1 VTARQ
6 PTVREAPRAAP
17 PLDRAVIVV
26 GLVVICGQI
35 MAILDTTIVNVAL
48 DTLSRELHASLSA
61 TQWVITGYLLA
72 LGLII
77 PLSGWASGRFGTKA
91 VWIAALVLFTCGSA
105 LSGLAWSIGS
115 LIAFRVIQGLGG
127 GMMMPL
133 AQTIMTRAAGPERLG
148 RVMAILGVPMLL
160 GPVFGPVIGGVLVQD
175 VSWHWIFYVNVPVGV
190 AAVALAIWKL
200 PHGREAAA
208 GGSFDLPGLVLLA
221 GSLVMLLYG
230 LSRASSAGGFTG
242 SGVLPW
248 LIGGGACL
256 VAFTGY
262 SLVRRDAAVVNV
274 WLFGNSTFAASCV
287 LMFVV
292 AIALFGGMLLLPLY
306 YQVVR
311 GQGALNAGLL
321 MAPQGLGAMVSMPVA
336 GRITDKAGPG
346 RVIPVGIV
354 LVILGTLPFT
364 VVGADTSY
372 AWLTG
377 ALFVRGLGVGATMMP
392 VFAAAYRRLPRERV
406 PQGATT
412 LSALVQV
419 GGSFG
424 TAVLVMALSGRITH
438 NFAAHGLAAHG
449 SGTGQLS
456 AIPRALLARV
466 APLLAGG
473 FGYAF
478 WLALA
483 LTAAAMLPALVLL
496 RQGARDPAQPLQH
509 DDQHAAHGEADGDL
523 APDSA
528 AQGQRP
534 SGLSDK
540 PDPGI
545 TGQGAKSGTAPRAA
559 AARPLGSSQSSW
571 RPRAVRSSSV

>member
-1 VTARQ
+1 
-6 PTVREAPRAAP
+6 
-17 PLDRAVIVV
+17 VIVT

-48 DTLSRELHASLSA
+48 DTLSRDLHASLPA

-115 LIAFRVIQGLGG
+115 LIAFRVLQGLGG
-127 GMMMPL
+127 GMMIPL

-148 RVMAILGVPMLL
+148 RVMAILGVPVLL
-160 GPVFGPVIGGVLVQD
+160 GPVFGPVLGGLLVQN

-190 AAVALAIWKL
+190 VAVTLAFLKL
-200 PHGREAAA
+200 PKGKEKAA

-221 GSLVMLLYG
+221 ASLVMLLYG
-230 LSRASSAGGFTG
+230 LSRASASGGFTG

-248 LIGGGACL
+248 LIGGGACVL
-256 VAFTGY
+256 AFTGY
-262 SLVRRDAAVVNV
+262 SLVRGDAAVINV
-274 WLFGNSTFAASCV
+274 RLFGNSTFAASCV

-292 AIALFGGMLLLPLY
+292 AIALFGGVLLLPLY

-321 MAPQGLGAMVSMPVA
+321 LAPQGLGAMVSMPLA

-346 RVIPVGIV
+346 VVIPFGIA
-354 LVILGTLPFT
+354 LVILGTLPYT
-364 VVGADTSY
+364 MVGADTAY
-372 AWLTG
+372 PWLIA

-392 VFAAAYRRLPRERV
+392 TFAAAYRRLPREQV
-406 PQGATT
+406 PQGSTT
-412 LSALVQV
+412 ISALMQV
-419 GGSFG
+419 GGSLG
-424 TAVLVMALSGRITH
+424 TAVLVLVLSRRIAH
-438 NFAAHGLAAHG
+438 NFTAHGLAISG

-456 AIPRALLARV
+456 AVPKAELGRV

-483 LTAAAMLPALVLL
+483 LTAVGVVPALVLL
-496 RQGARDPAQPLQH
+496 RQDRGKRAEGSPA
-509 DDQHAAHGEADGDL
+509 ASVAHEGTQAL
-523 APDSA
+523 A
-528 AQGQRP
+528 Q
-534 SGLSDK
+534 
-540 PDPGI
+540 
-545 TGQGAKSGTAPRAA
+545 
-559 AARPLGSSQSSW
+559 
-571 RPRAVRSSSV
+571 

>member
-1 VTARQ
+1 MTASQPAVQQQ
-6 PTVREAPRAAP
+6 PTAAP
-17 PLDRAVIVV
+17 ALDRAVIVT

-72 LGLII
+72 LGLVI

-91 VWIAALVLFTCGSA
+91 VWITALVLFTCGSA

-115 LIAFRVIQGLGG
+115 LIAFRVVQGLGG

-160 GPVFGPVIGGVLVQD
+160 GPVFGPVLGGLLVQN

-190 AAVALAIWKL
+190 LAVALAAWKL
-200 PHGREAAA
+200 PEGKEAAH
-208 GGSFDLPGLVLLA
+208 GGRFDLPGLVLLA

-230 LSRASSAGGFTG
+230 LSRASATGGFTG
-242 SGVLPW
+242 AGVLPW

-256 VAFTGY
+256 LAFAGY
-262 SLVRRDAAVVNV
+262 SMARRDAAVVNV
-274 WLFGNSTFAASCV
+274 RLFGNPTFAASCAA
-287 LMFVV
+287 MFVV
-292 AIALFGGMLLLPLY
+292 AIALFGGLLLLPLY
-306 YQVVR
+306 YQVAQ
-311 GQGALNAGLL
+311 GQGALHAGLL
-321 MAPQGLGAMVSMPVA
+321 LAPQGLGAMVAMPVA

-346 RVIPVGIV
+346 LVLPVGIT
-354 LVILGTLPFT
+354 LALLGTLPLT
-364 VVGADTSY
+364 VVGAGTSY

-377 ALFVRGLGVGATMMP
+377 DLFVRGLGMGATMMP
-392 VFAAAYRRLPRERV
+392 VFAAAYRQLPRERV
-406 PQGATT
+406 PQAATM

-424 TAVLVMALSGRITH
+424 TAVLVLALTRRIAD
-438 NFAAHGLAAHG
+438 NFAAHGLAVRG

-456 AIPRALLARV
+456 AVPKGELARV

-478 WLALA
+478 WLALV
-483 LTAAAMLPALVLL
+483 LTAVALLPALFLL
-496 RQGARDPAQPLQH
+496 RQQVRRQGSQGRI
-509 DDQHAAHGEADGDL
+509 AAG
-523 APDSA
+523 S
-528 AQGQRP
+528 
-534 SGLSDK
+534 
-540 PDPGI
+540 
-545 TGQGAKSGTAPRAA
+545 TPR
-559 AARPLGSSQSSW
+559 
-571 RPRAVRSSSV
+571 